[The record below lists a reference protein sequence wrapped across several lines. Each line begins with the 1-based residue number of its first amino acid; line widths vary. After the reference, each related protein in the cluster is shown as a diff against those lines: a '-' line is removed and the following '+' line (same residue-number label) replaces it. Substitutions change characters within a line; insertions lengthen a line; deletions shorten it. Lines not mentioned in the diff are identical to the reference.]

1 MKYIDKYQNQNFEG
15 VLRTILLLQWMI
27 FSVPVSNVHKL
38 SDQQKSIQGLIKR
51 SWTLA
56 CDSQRLHLKIWFC
69 FISRVFISPH
79 KLIGGGGFSPT
90 GSRWPS
96 LVVFMA
102 RLQPIRNFFM
112 GPSSSSWKI
121 EAIIKIHP
129 LFFKFLSLSNLYFA
143 LTNEKINEKVCFCKK
158 YPLLPSENAS

>member
-69 FISRVFISPH
+69 FISKVFISPH
-79 KLIGGGGFSPT
+79 KLIILWLSVFSGLIT
-90 GSRWPS
+90 VYSQTMINLHE
-96 LVVFMA
+96 LVFGLVKREYMDPWA
-102 RLQPIRNFFM
+102 QCSVLTTRYTLKIM
-112 GPSSSSWKI
+112 YIYSWV
-121 EAIIKIHP
+121 
-129 LFFKFLSLSNLYFA
+129 Y
-143 LTNEKINEKVCFCKK
+143 
-158 YPLLPSENAS
+158 

>member
-1 MKYIDKYQNQNFEG
+1 MTETDRKVKIDRHLSRQTYRQTDWLTN
-15 VLRTILLLQWMI
+15 RQW
-27 FSVPVSNVHKL
+27 HA
-38 SDQQKSIQGLIKR
+38 DIKR
-51 SWTLA
+51 QTA
-56 CDSQRLHLKIWFC
+56 RLDW
-69 FISRVFISPH
+69 
-79 KLIGGGGFSPT
+79 GGFSPT

-96 LVVFMA
+96 LMVFMA

-143 LTNEKINEKVCFCKK
+143 LTNEKINEKLFWILNEKVYFCKK
-158 YPLLPSENAS
+158 YPLLPSENVSENLGCYKH